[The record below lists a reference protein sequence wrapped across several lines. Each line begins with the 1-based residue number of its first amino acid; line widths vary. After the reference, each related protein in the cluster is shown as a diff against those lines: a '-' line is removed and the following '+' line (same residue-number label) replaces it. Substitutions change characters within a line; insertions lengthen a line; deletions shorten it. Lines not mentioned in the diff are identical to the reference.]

1 MNIKNFSSLNLNCGN
16 CGFKSCKEFL
26 KEAKEKQEIL
36 KRCTYLAK
44 NLNRQKNIM
53 PFELEKSK
61 KIDSESKWRDSLG
74 RKFDFYLEHFPEDP
88 GPREIIVP
96 HNPLLVSRLKIKK
109 GDFIAGRPLGISC
122 GCPITHCGIVKKVEK
137 ETGLI
142 TWCVTGPLSSQRGN
156 FKNIGYYRAESYE
169 GIVRVS
175 RVNLKIGMRYFFQ
188 PRYCMLQ
195 WRHSGLI
202 NYINKLKDGVE
213 VRIEGLWI
221 G

>member
-1 MNIKNFSSLNLNCGN
+1 MKAKNFNSLNLNCGN
-16 CGFKSCKEFL
+16 CGFKSCREFL
-26 KEAKEKQEIL
+26 KEVKEKPKI
-36 KRCTYLAK
+36 KNRCTYLRK
-44 NLNRQKNIM
+44 NLKEQKDPIS
-53 PFELEKSK
+53 FKLEKK
-61 KIDSESKWRDSLG
+61 VTWRDSLG
-74 RKFDFYLEHFPEDP
+74 REFDFFLEHFPEDP
-88 GPREIIVP
+88 GPEEIILP
-96 HNPLLVSRLKIKK
+96 HNPLMVKLLKIKE

-137 ETGLI
+137 ETGVI
-142 TWCVTGPLSSQRGN
+142 TWCVTGPLTSQRGN
-156 FKNIGYYRAESYE
+156 FKNIGYYRAEGYK

-195 WRHSGLI
+195 WRHSGLV
-202 NYINKLKDGVE
+202 NYINRLKDGVE